1 MFFII
6 QDPDDCASLTI
17 DAYLI
22 KDLIDSQKN
31 SLNHYQIIKNEDM
44 LKNGELRPITDFP
57 KAYRTAIPF
66 GTLEFTSNFLKI
78 FKDIDTIN
86 PIEIP
91 KCLRTHE
98 FLKRKYEIL
107 QYSEIPK
114 NGRYFVKNVSKLKDW
129 TYCGEIAELH
139 KNNKFDEASLYQ
151 ISEIVEPI
159 AEYRVY
165 VIGGKIYAI
174 AYYDGDPCVFPDT
187 HIINKA
193 NLIYS
198 MQKDYPRS
206 YTMDVM
212 VTEKGTCITEIHVLF
227 SCGIYQTVLGTD
239 FLYGYQDAMKYTEKF
254 NTPIIDTI

>member
-6 QDPDDCASLTI
+6 QDPNDCASLTI
-17 DAYLI
+17 DTYLI
-22 KDLIDSQKN
+22 KDLVDSQKN

-44 LKNGELRPITDFP
+44 LKNRELRPMTDFP

-66 GTLEFTSNFLKI
+66 GTLEFISNFFKI
-78 FKDIDTIN
+78 FKDVDTIN

-91 KCLRTHE
+91 KCLRTQE

-114 NGRYFVKNVSKLKDW
+114 NGRYFVKNVSKFKDW

-139 KNNKFDEASLYQ
+139 KNNKFNEASLYQ

-165 VIGGKIYAI
+165 VISGKIYAI
-174 AYYDGDPCVFPDT
+174 AYYDGDPCIFPDT
-187 HIINKA
+187 HIINKV

-198 MQKDYPRS
+198 MQKDYHRS